1 MRRLSVHYP
10 CHPLSTSHEQKSV
23 SLGSSQFFW
32 STERISLI
40 GAHVAGLVIP

>member
-10 CHPLSTSHEQKSV
+10 CHPLSTHEQKSV
-23 SLGSSQFFW
+23 SLGSQFFG
-32 STERISLI
+32 RLRAYLI